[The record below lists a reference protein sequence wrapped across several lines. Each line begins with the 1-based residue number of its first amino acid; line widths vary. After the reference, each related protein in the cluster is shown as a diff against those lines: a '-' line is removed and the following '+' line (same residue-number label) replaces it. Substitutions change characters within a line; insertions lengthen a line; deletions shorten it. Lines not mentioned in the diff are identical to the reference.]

1 MTELE
6 YLERE
11 VESLSPGDLA
21 KFRRWFLEFDWK
33 QWDERI
39 EEDLRSG
46 KLDRMLSEAM
56 NDFKAGR
63 SREL

>member
-6 YLERE
+6 HLERE

-46 KLDRMLSEAM
+46 RLDRMLSEAM

-63 SREL
+63 AREL